1 MIFESELLEI
11 PNNLHNLF
19 VETIE
24 LYSSMVTTNNLH
36 NLFVETIELYSSM
49 VVRDVVHTFS

>member
-11 PNNLHNLF
+11 PNNL
-19 VETIE
+19 
-24 LYSSMVTTNNLH
+24 Y